1 MSDNQSASQQLR
13 KRKIASIT
21 ILVILTINLVLG
33 VSYLLTRH
41 WIADQS
47 KTAEQSQPEIN
58 RYSKLSDIHFD
69 DNKINFYIFWGNGC
83 IHCEHLFEYLDEIWP
98 DYSQYFNLYAF
109 EIWDNKDNMKIMDY
123 FMEQLGQPTGQATTP
138 TFIIGDQLFQGFS
151 EGSKQEII
159 DTIKSRYE
167 NRDSIQDFSGVL
179 RLQLDDGN
187 GDSNNSNSAGNN
199 SDETAN

>member
-21 ILVILTINLVLG
+21 ILVILTISLVLG
-33 VSYLLTRH
+33 VSYLLTRR
-41 WIADQS
+41 WISDQS

-98 DYSQYFNLYAF
+98 GYSQYFNLYAF

-151 EGSKQEII
+151 EGIGDQLFQGFSEGSKQEII

-179 RLQLDDGN
+179 DLKLPEEGSD
-187 GDSNNSNSAGNN
+187 NNR
-199 SDETAN
+199 

>member
-1 MSDNQSASQQLR
+1 
-13 KRKIASIT
+13 
-21 ILVILTINLVLG
+21 
-33 VSYLLTRH
+33 
-41 WIADQS
+41 
-47 KTAEQSQPEIN
+47 
-58 RYSKLSDIHFD
+58 
-69 DNKINFYIFWGNGC
+69 
-83 IHCEHLFEYLDEIWP
+83 
-98 DYSQYFNLYAF
+98 
-109 EIWDNKDNMKIMDY
+109 
-123 FMEQLGQPTGQATTP
+123 MEQLGQPTGQATTP

-159 DTIKSRYE
+159 DTIKSKYE

>member
-1 MSDNQSASQQLR
+1 MTKISKRTHRIILAIAMFVAAISIVIAGYIWYAHNKQPSSQEVVE
-13 KRKIASIT
+13 IP
-21 ILVILTINLVLG
+21 
-33 VSYLLTRH
+33 RH
-41 WIADQS
+41 
-47 KTAEQSQPEIN
+47 SQI
-58 RYSKLSDIHFD
+58 SDITFD
-69 DNKINFYIFWGNGC
+69 DDKINIYLFWGNGC

-109 EIWDNKDNMKIMDY
+109 EIWDNEDNVKIMDY

-159 DTIKSRYE
+159 GAIKSRYE

-179 RLQLDDGN
+179 DLELPEEGSD
-187 GDSNNSNSAGNN
+187 NSR
-199 SDETAN
+199 